1 MRAVLSTLSPRLA
14 LAACLLLAAP
24 WARADSPIESYDSG
38 WTLYLDNDNSG
49 ASNDQNYTG
58 GMAILLA
65 GERARRWPVSL
76 DPLLGAVNRGLH
88 LPRWRPAVE
97 GHRSHALEFGLAAFT
112 PDDLKRSDPIPGDHP
127 YACLAYLSNARQD
140 VFAAAERSYQSTL
153 MLGLLGTDLCKS
165 AQRSVHKAIDATRP
179 RGWDNQIS
187 EGGEPT
193 ALWTLNRHQP
203 LHEGRWGALDVQIIG
218 NLEAALG
225 LSTHMG
231 AGLSLRVGRL
241 RSPWWSFA
249 PHQSEYVGFGSSY
262 AGGGASDSARDEW
275 YLWSGVMLRERF
287 YNGLLQG
294 QFRDSAVSYDRD
306 ELRSTAA
313 LFSTGIAADFS
324 EHYSWAAALHAK
336 TREIRSPLADP
347 PIWAEII
354 FRYQP

>member
-1 MRAVLSTLSPRLA
+1 MARA
-14 LAACLLLAAP
+14 LLLMLMLMLVLATAPRVAAE
-24 WARADSPIESYDSG
+24 ESYNSG

-49 ASNDQNYTG
+49 ASSDQNYTG
-58 GMAILLA
+58 GMALLLA
-65 GERARRWPVSL
+65 GERARRWAVSL
-76 DPLLGAVNRGLH
+76 DPLLGAVNQGLR

-97 GHRSHALEFGLAAFT
+97 GHRSHALEFGIAAFT
-112 PDDLKRSDPIPGDHP
+112 PDDLKQAEPILGDHP

-140 VFAAAERSYQSTL
+140 VFAAAERSFQTTF

-165 AQRSVHKAIDATRP
+165 TQRSVHKAIDATRP

-187 EGGEPT
+187 EGGELT

-203 LHEGRWGALDVQIIG
+203 LYERRWGEHGLQLIG

-225 LSTHMG
+225 LSTHLG
-231 AGLSLRVGRL
+231 AGISLRWGQL
-241 RSPWWSFA
+241 RSAWWSFA

-262 AGGGASDSARDEW
+262 AGSGESDDARDEW
-275 YLWSGVMLRERF
+275 YLWGGVMLRERF

-294 QFRDSAVSYDRD
+294 QFRDSAVSYDLD

-313 LFSTGIAADFS
+313 LFSAGIAADFS

-354 FRYQP
+354 FRYRP